1 MEIRFEK
8 TGAERKALVAAISEI
23 TGETSKYLGAPGF
36 AYRVGGFIISKDG
49 AVDTGGAKAEGVSSL
64 LAALSER
71 GFVPA
76 DAPGLCAVAPD
87 EEPVAVDE
95 PASESSEA
103 GPVPGTMC
111 IELPA
116 EGLTDADVF
125 DNLKKLA
132 AGKAALIRRALGDDL
147 AEGAKALPITLADG
161 KVGFPWFRFGMDADS
176 IAAWSIFAAK
186 LCVTA
191 KTQKRVI
198 LKEKPLREGDS
209 EKFAMRCFLLKLGF
223 IGDEYKAARK
233 IILAGLPGDGSH
245 KTNGGHGKGNPIA
258 IEEPVDSSGAAEVY
272 HGDDMHPA
280 ADDSLVRGGLC
291 CVPPTDG
298 NYTSYLQKAT
308 DEQLRQAIAQMESVP
323 AGNTGRIT
331 ACKRELKGVR
341 CLNG

>member
-8 TGAERKALVAAISEI
+8 TGAERKALVAAISEV
-23 TGETSKYLGAPGF
+23 TGEASKYLGAPGF
-36 AYRVGGFIISKDG
+36 AYRVGGYVISMDG
-49 AVDTGGAKAEGVSSL
+49 AVDTGVVDAEDVSAL
-64 LAALSER
+64 LAALATR

-76 DAPGLCAVAPD
+76 DTPGLCV
-87 EEPVAVDE
+87 
-95 PASESSEA
+95 PASEDSPAPEA
-103 GPVPGTMC
+103 GESGATPAAMC

-132 AGKAALIRRALGDDL
+132 AGKAALIRRALGNDL

-223 IGDEYKAARK
+223 IGDEYKEARK
-233 IILAGLPGDGSH
+233 VILAGLPGDGSH
-245 KTNGGHGKGNPIA
+245 KTNGWRGKKNPIA
-258 IEEPVDSSGAAEVY
+258 ADEPVESSGAAEGL
-272 HGDDMHPA
+272 HNDDMHPA

-298 NYTSYLQKAT
+298 NYTSYLHKAT

-331 ACKRELKGVR
+331 ACKRELKRRSAVS
-341 CLNG
+341 